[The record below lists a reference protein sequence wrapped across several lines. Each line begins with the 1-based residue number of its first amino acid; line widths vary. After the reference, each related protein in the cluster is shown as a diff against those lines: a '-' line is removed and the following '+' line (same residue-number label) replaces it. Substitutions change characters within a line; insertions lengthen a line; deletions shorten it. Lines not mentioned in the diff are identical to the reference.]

1 MINEN
6 GDWIGENKLG
16 RSWMY
21 LRELYQVGVNYP
33 ENESTI

>member
-1 MINEN
+1 MLNEN

-21 LRELYQVGVNYP
+21 LRELYQVDLNSQ
-33 ENESTI
+33 EKKSII